1 MTLNDLIEELENA
14 REEKGGESEVSIS
27 FQKKSNSS
35 GDSELLWG
43 NILDVVYTKD
53 SDKNH
58 IGIWAMEPE
67 DFEK

>member
-14 REEKGGESEVSIS
+14 RKEKGGEAIVSIS

-35 GDSELLWG
+35 GVSELLWG
-43 NILDVVYTKD
+43 NILDIVYNKD
-53 SDKNH
+53 SKEK
-58 IGIWAMEPE
+58 IVGIWAMEPE